1 MPMLVD
7 SDLIHFKQHLF
18 ILIAFIYQ
26 FLMPFKDAWLTS
38 SNEYL
43 LFTAVVIAVLMN
55 IYILIAVFIAV
66 L

>member
-1 MPMLVD
+1 
-7 SDLIHFKQHLF
+7 
-18 ILIAFIYQ
+18 
-26 FLMPFKDAWLTS
+26 MPFKDAWLTS

-66 L
+66 LQLFYSCPHAYLDMKAVHRYLI

>member
-1 MPMLVD
+1 MD
-7 SDLIHFKQHLF
+7 SDLIHVKQHLF
-18 ILIAFIYQ
+18 ILSLTAFIYQ
-26 FLMPFKDAWLTS
+26 DLMPFKDAWLTS

>member
-1 MPMLVD
+1 
-7 SDLIHFKQHLF
+7 
-18 ILIAFIYQ
+18 
-26 FLMPFKDAWLTS
+26 MPFKDAWLTS

-43 LFTAVVIAVLMN
+43 LFAAVVIAVLMN